1 MAQRKLASQLLR
13 PGGDLM
19 TSAEMDKFVQD
30 YGFCPQDC
38 DPEERAEARIVLNID
53 KGERYGDTV

>member
-1 MAQRKLASQLLR
+1 
-13 PGGDLM
+13 M

-38 DPEERAEARIVLNID
+38 DPEARAEGIVLNID

>member
-1 MAQRKLASQLLR
+1 
-13 PGGDLM
+13 M

-30 YGFCPQDC
+30 YGFCSQDC
-38 DPEERAEARIVLNID
+38 DPEARAEASIVLNID

>member
-1 MAQRKLASQLLR
+1 
-13 PGGDLM
+13 M
-19 TSAEMDKFVQD
+19 TNAEMDKFVND

-38 DPEERAEARIVLNID
+38 DPEERAEARIVLNI

>member
-1 MAQRKLASQLLR
+1 
-13 PGGDLM
+13 M

-38 DPEERAEARIVLNID
+38 DPEARAAARIVLNID
-53 KGERYGDTV
+53 KRERYGDTV

>member
-1 MAQRKLASQLLR
+1 
-13 PGGDLM
+13 M
-19 TSAEMDKFVQD
+19 TNAEMDKFVND

-38 DPEERAEARIVLNID
+38 DSEERADARTVLNID

>member
-1 MAQRKLASQLLR
+1 
-13 PGGDLM
+13 M

-30 YGFCPQDC
+30 YGFCQDC
-38 DPEERAEARIVLNID
+38 DPEARAEARIVLNID

>member
-1 MAQRKLASQLLR
+1 
-13 PGGDLM
+13 M

-38 DPEERAEARIVLNID
+38 DPEVWVDVCIVLNID

>member
-1 MAQRKLASQLLR
+1 
-13 PGGDLM
+13 M

-38 DPEERAEARIVLNID
+38 DPEERAKARIVLNID
-53 KGERYGDTV
+53 KGVRYGDTV